1 MTCTC
6 TCMHMSC
13 ACACSMCSTMTCFD
27 SRFHFATTSP
37 AHGEAA
43 GKRSHVLAAGERA
56 QKKIPSPLQRATH
69 ARSSA
74 PCECRKRHSLCSA
87 LPATLAHTAKPRPRA
102 PCTAGRSSARGPSP
116 RRSTGTLLA
125 RARASRALPTP
136 RGAAAR
142 GSRAR
147 APRGRP
153 RRAAQRPARS
163 TNRPSARRATA
174 PRATRRSAPRARR
187 ATRVA
192 RHSSCAKRLRSRA
205 SSRTRRCS
213 SDLN

>member
-102 PCTAGRSSARGPSP
+102 PCTAGRSSARPSP
-116 RRSTGTLLA
+116 RRSTGTLLWRGRAQVELSRRLEAPQLAAVALERLVVVRGEQRNARRGPQIDRPLDVPRPREPLAAPRRVRDGRRALPGTHPAPSGCARAPA
-125 RARASRALPTP
+125 RARD
-136 RGAAAR
+136 AAR
-142 GSRAR
+142 
-147 APRGRP
+147 P
-153 RRAAQRPARS
+153 
-163 TNRPSARRATA
+163 T
-174 PRATRRSAPRARR
+174 
-187 ATRVA
+187 
-192 RHSSCAKRLRSRA
+192 
-205 SSRTRRCS
+205 
-213 SDLN
+213 